1 MLRRGCRCR
10 YSHAGAV
17 SLLKRKQPKAYKE
30 FEDVCSLL
38 EKHYKDMQDME
49 FTIQQG
55 RLWMLQTRSGKR
67 TAAAAVKIAVDM
79 VKERLI
85 TKKEAL
91 LRVNPADL
99 DQLLHPTFAAGK
111 KSEVIGKGLPAS
123 PGASSGTFST
133 QTRPKSW
140 PLRASRSFSSVSR
153 PPRRHRWNAC
163 STGDFNGA
171 MRQDKTRGRSSSRH
185 G

>member
-1 MLRRGCRCR
+1 
-10 YSHAGAV
+10 
-17 SLLKRKQPKAYKE
+17 
-30 FEDVCSLL
+30 
-38 EKHYKDMQDME
+38 ME

-123 PGASSGTFST
+123 PGAQAARSFST
-133 QTRPKSW
+133 QIRPKSW

-153 PPRRHRWNAC
+153 PLPKTSVACMRHRV
-163 STGDFNGA
+163 F
-171 MRQDKTRGRSSSRH
+171 
-185 G
+185 